1 MARIREINI
10 AMACTPTLI
19 TRQAMRRIT
28 KALKDF
34 AAKKGWE
41 PEDCQILFR
50 NLEEWGRISVF
61 FIVESF
67 SGLYHKEMWIQ
78 VVDHLEQ
85 SLNQGGGI
93 GLSVGLTVR
102 ERKQVE
108 QGGVHSIPAG
118 FVSEEDLFLNPT
130 VAD

>member
-67 SGLYHKEMWIQ
+67 SGLSHKDMWAQ
-78 VVDHLEQ
+78 VFDYLEQ
-85 SLNQGGGI
+85 SLNQSGAFGF
-93 GLSVGLTVR
+93 SVGITVR
-102 ERKQVE
+102 ERQQVE
-108 QGGVHSIPAG
+108 QGGMYSIPDG
-118 FVSEEDLFLNPT
+118 FMDEEDLFHPIE
-130 VAD
+130 AD